1 MILLKYN
8 DMNIEVRKMYFYDFP
23 IIRTESSL
31 PVYLTSVG
39 LHDCQPHLVR
49 SEGYSYPQ
57 ILYCTK
63 GSGTL
68 KLGKE
73 FIHIPPMTAIFLPAN
88 HPHEYYPN
96 EDIWDIHWIAPSGYA
111 IDDIL
116 SQFGLSEPSIF
127 RLDDISLLE
136 HFFRRMHESIMSDSI
151 FGNFR
156 ASGYLYDFLIEFY
169 RITSAVASSASSNP
183 MITKAVD
190 HINSR
195 YTSQITLDELCAATG
210 VSKQHLCRLF
220 QAVLNAR
227 PMEYIAKRRIQ
238 AAKELLSH
246 TDLSIE
252 DIAEQTGF
260 CSGSYFCKLFR
271 RYEGITPTQ
280 FRKT

>member
-1 MILLKYN
+1 MKI
-8 DMNIEVRKMYFYDFP
+8 MHFYDFP
-23 IIRTESSL
+23 IIRTESNL

-39 LHDCQPHLVR
+39 LHDRQPHLIR
-49 SEGYSYPQ
+49 KEGYAYPQ

-68 KLGKE
+68 KMNNELTL
-73 FIHIPPMTAIFLPAN
+73 IPPMTAIFIPADL
-88 HPHEYYPN
+88 PHEYYPN

-111 IDDIL
+111 INDVL
-116 SQFGLSEPSIF
+116 AQFGLKEVAVF
-127 RLDDISLLE
+127 RLSDISLLE
-136 HFFRRMHESIMSDSI
+136 HFFRRMHESLMSDSI

-169 RITSAVASSASSNP
+169 RLTSAKATSASPNS
-183 MITKAVD
+183 IIIKVVD
-190 HINSR
+190 YINSN
-195 YTSQITLDELCAATG
+195 YTEAISLEELCEISG

-220 QAVLNAR
+220 QSVLNTR

-246 TDLSIE
+246 TDLSVE

-280 FRKT
+280 FRKA